1 MRSNVHA
8 ALAKEHVSGRPGARA
23 STSASSACWTS
34 ILDRCRRGRSGRW
47 LGELG
52 YLVVREAQAGHDPWQ
67 VREEIAF
74 EQLVGAAHSLER
86 GAGEEQI
93 VNVARGRV
101 SRHEGVEV
109 GACDGQQR
117 CRAQNIVAASGQ
129 RGLHDEE
136 CRATA
141 PGLSWQAVSTCP
153 DENALAVRLESGDP
167 ALHAHLEECE
177 TCRSCVLAFS
187 EALPAELE
195 LAAAADG
202 PLHEGR
208 FEQVKL
214 LGRGSFSL
222 VWEARELT
230 TGQSVALKI
239 VDDSFG
245 AAAARRAVREAR
257 GLSEMACPYI
267 LKAREAFRTI
277 DGRIAIVTDL
287 LRGEDLG
294 CTIEREGALGAGTVL
309 GTPNYMSP
317 EQISG
322 DTDLGPA
329 TDVWSLGVL
338 GIEAMSGESPMEG
351 RSFGRIFRTV
361 TSGAFPRLRDAV
373 PDASPELAELI
384 DAMLAPS
391 ANERPSAAVVAQR
404 LGAASLANP

>member
-1 MRSNVHA
+1 MKVA
-8 ALAKEHVSGRPGARA
+8 GGRA
-23 STSASSACWTS
+23 
-34 ILDRCRRGRSGRW
+34 
-47 LGELG
+47 
-52 YLVVREAQAGHDPWQ
+52 
-67 VREEIAF
+67 
-74 EQLVGAAHSLER
+74 
-86 GAGEEQI
+86 
-93 VNVARGRV
+93 

-129 RGLHDEE
+129 RGLHDDE

-141 PGLSWQAVSTCP
+141 PGLGWQSVSTCP

-177 TCRSCVLAFS
+177 TCRLCVLAFS

-195 LAAAADG
+195 PAAAEG

-208 FEQVKL
+208 FELVKL
-214 LGRGSFSL
+214 LGRGGFSL

-294 CTIEREGALGAGTVL
+294 CTIEREGALGEARTRKILAEIALGLSYAHARGVVHRDLKPRNVFLEAPAANVRILDFGMARWMDVLGLTSKLTKTGTVL

-338 GIEAMSGESPMEG
+338 GIEAMSGKSPIEG

-373 PDASPELAELI
+373 PDASSELAELI
-384 DAMLAPS
+384 DAMLAPL
-391 ANERPSAAVVAQR
+391 ANERPSAAAVAQL
-404 LGAASLANP
+404 LGAASLAKP